1 MNLEELTLE
10 KHLKRTTKVSSAIA
24 GTIATLGSLAVVYG
38 FYYNTQGTLNEH
50 SESINKVQ
58 SDVVDIQ
65 LKISESAVFEGV
77 TKAQYKAL
85 EDKVNSIDTKMD
97 KMGDK
102 LDLILIKK

>member
-1 MNLEELTLE
+1 MNLEQSTLE
-10 KHLKRTTKVSSAIA
+10 QHLKRTTKVSSAIA
-24 GTIATLGSLAVVYG
+24 GLIATLGSLAVVYG

-50 SESINKVQ
+50 GESIKQVQ
-58 SDVVDIQ
+58 AEVIDIKI
-65 LKISESAVFEGV
+65 KISEAAVFEGV

-102 LDLILIKK
+102 LDQILLKR

>member
-50 SESINKVQ
+50 TESINKVK
-58 SDVVDIQ
+58 SDVIDIQ
-65 LKISESAVFEGV
+65 LKISEAAVFEGV

-102 LDLILIKK
+102 LDQILLKR

>member
-1 MNLEELTLE
+1 MNLEETTLE
-10 KHLKRTTKVSSAIA
+10 QHLKRTTKVSSAIA

-50 SESINKVQ
+50 TESINQVQ
-58 SDVVDIQ
+58 TEVKEIKI
-65 LKISESAVFEGV
+65 KISEAAVFEGV

-85 EDKVNSIDTKMD
+85 EDKVSSIDSKMD

-102 LDLILIKK
+102 LDQILLKR

>member
-1 MNLEELTLE
+1 MNLEETTLE
-10 KHLKRTTKVSSAIA
+10 QHLKRTTKVSSAIA
-24 GTIATLGSLAVVYG
+24 GLIATLGSLAVVYG
-38 FYYNTQGTLNEH
+38 FYYKTQGTLSEH
-50 SESINKVQ
+50 TESINKVQ
-58 SDVVDIQ
+58 SDVIDIQ

-85 EDKVNSIDTKMD
+85 EDKVNSIDSKMD